1 MAELGIEAARWV
13 VGKALGPASSGLLEA
28 WAASSELGPNI
39 RALRMELLYA
49 QGMLSNARD
58 HRSVHFQETKN
69 PALAELLQEL
79 RGLAYR
85 ADDVMDELDY
95 FRIQDELDGTF
106 HAADEHGILVNARH
120 IARNIRKML
129 GLSNC
134 SFGSASHDEQD
145 EDASKGVFSCCGKM
159 TAFSKC
165 SRGSSSHDEPDEE
178 DERRAVSCCGKM
190 TAFSKCSRG
199 SASHNEPDEDTSRRG
214 LSCEAWP
221 CLGPD
226 DDEQEEDERRAV
238 SCCGKICWGS
248 SGHNQ
253 PHRGNEDASRGTL
266 STPSPNQNGC
276 MGRLTSGARGTI
288 HSVGKHLPCY
298 SVSNAQDAT
307 NSDIP
312 TTRRQFLCCAASSK
326 KVPQTEHDSQ
336 APKLKF
342 DRVDMSRKMKE
353 IVEQLKPL
361 CAKVSTILNLEL
373 LSANRS
379 NAPKGMAVDRPKTTP
394 ESGEP
399 EFYGR
404 KDETS
409 SIINGIIKGEQ
420 SDIGIMV
427 LPIVGVGGIGKT
439 TLTRN
444 IYKRLE
450 DHFEIKLWVCVSS
463 VNFNVSRLTQ
473 EIADKIKKDD
483 KVSPETRIEDG
494 LKSKRF
500 LIVLDDM
507 WSCSK
512 DEWNMFLVP
521 FKKGQKNGSVI
532 LVTTRLPASA
542 QIVKTT
548 DQCIDLQGLDP
559 GSFKDLFRAHAFG
572 DKQSMDGHS
581 ELLKTGDKIVE
592 KLKGSSLAAKTVGK
606 LLKNNLDL
614 GHWTRVLDKD
624 YKFGKEELIHFW
636 IGLDVLH
643 SNGQNK
649 RIEDI
654 GECYLI
660 ELVNHGFFKKEE
672 DEHGRT
678 YYIIHDL
685 LHELAI
691 KVSEGECLSICSSS
705 NVRSVQTPPSIR
717 HLSINVDESSIK
729 DRNTFDTCKE
739 DFIVLG
745 KRLKVE
751 NLHSLM
757 LFGKEQSSF
766 VKTFRELFSKAQ
778 ALRLIFISGG
788 KYKVEDL
795 FQNFMSLLHLRY
807 LRIQNKRWERSQPPK
822 KISRFYHLKVLDLQG
837 CNRCCDLPRHM
848 SNLLKLRHFLVPNEK
863 MHAKMHASILE
874 FLVPNEK
881 MHASILEVG
890 RLKSLQ
896 ELRSFEIEKENQ
908 GFELRQIGHL
918 LELHG
923 SLNIDKLENVKGRE
937 EAEEAK
943 LIQKKHLQELIL
955 NWNGARSNKD
965 PEREGK
971 VLQGLKPHS
980 NLLKLSIRGH
990 GGATCPSWLAGPNLS
1005 VENLE
1010 SLCLDGVA
1018 WETFPPIGELWL
1030 VNKVP
1035 EKFLSNVPDQHFNN
1049 LKKIEL
1055 RNLARL
1061 ERWIIGGS
1069 SGYLLSH
1076 LEVLIFVRCP
1086 ELVELSFP
1094 DSSCG
1099 QQEQNTTRFRRLQEL
1114 IIGSCPKL
1122 VSLPPVPWTSSEVRK
1137 YGSTKLMS
1145 LVGLGFEYLRYGTD
1159 ASHEH
1164 VLCLEIIGN
1173 DHAQDMTFWKA
1184 LDFDKLTGP
1193 VELSMKRCPPMPL
1206 DALQRLSS
1214 TIKCLAISQLNSVNG
1229 KDLTQVLACLP
1240 KLSELEIEACEKI
1253 TGALLGTL
1261 HSCGL
1266 LGIFLHPCTILFVN
1280 HEDLN
1285 LYLQPCNKLIHEFSQ
1300 VGETLAISNTQVE
1313 TSILYIRLVFI
1324 EMVRVW
1330 CGDGDPRSCGCGESS
1345 CPKWTV
1351 MELQGLV
1358 QPQASFAGDI
1368 RDSTSAA
1375 SAPHPPPL
1383 PRQEPEDPVPCR
1395 VHLHGGY
1402 HELAGMKVTLKKPLV
1417 VLMKKNV
1424 SGGVARDQEPPV
1436 VVELKVI
1443 GIIRHKNTRSSS
1455 RTAPRPSFQ
1464 NQQVSNQ
1471 GEDRAARAN
1480 SKLTPFL
1487 GTVST
1492 QQQLDAGYHE
1502 N

>member
-450 DHFEIKLWVCVSS
+450 DHFEIK
-463 VNFNVSRLTQ
+463 F
-473 EIADKIKKDD
+473 
-483 KVSPETRIEDG
+483 
-494 LKSKRF
+494 
-500 LIVLDDM
+500 
-507 WSCSK
+507 
-512 DEWNMFLVP
+512 
-521 FKKGQKNGSVI
+521 
-532 LVTTRLPASA
+532 
-542 QIVKTT
+542 
-548 DQCIDLQGLDP
+548 
-559 GSFKDLFRAHAFG
+559 
-572 DKQSMDGHS
+572 
-581 ELLKTGDKIVE
+581 
-592 KLKGSSLAAKTVGK
+592 
-606 LLKNNLDL
+606 
-614 GHWTRVLDKD
+614 
-624 YKFGKEELIHFW
+624 
-636 IGLDVLH
+636 
-643 SNGQNK
+643 
-649 RIEDI
+649 
-654 GECYLI
+654 
-660 ELVNHGFFKKEE
+660 
-672 DEHGRT
+672 
-678 YYIIHDL
+678 
-685 LHELAI
+685 
-691 KVSEGECLSICSSS
+691 
-705 NVRSVQTPPSIR
+705 
-717 HLSINVDESSIK
+717 
-729 DRNTFDTCKE
+729 
-739 DFIVLG
+739 
-745 KRLKVE
+745 
-751 NLHSLM
+751 
-757 LFGKEQSSF
+757 
-766 VKTFRELFSKAQ
+766 
-778 ALRLIFISGG
+778 
-788 KYKVEDL
+788 
-795 FQNFMSLLHLRY
+795 
-807 LRIQNKRWERSQPPK
+807 
-822 KISRFYHLKVLDLQG
+822 
-837 CNRCCDLPRHM
+837 
-848 SNLLKLRHFLVPNEK
+848 
-863 MHAKMHASILE
+863 
-874 FLVPNEK
+874 
-881 MHASILEVG
+881 
-890 RLKSLQ
+890 
-896 ELRSFEIEKENQ
+896 
-908 GFELRQIGHL
+908 
-918 LELHG
+918 
-923 SLNIDKLENVKGRE
+923 
-937 EAEEAK
+937 
-943 LIQKKHLQELIL
+943 
-955 NWNGARSNKD
+955 
-965 PEREGK
+965 
-971 VLQGLKPHS
+971 
-980 NLLKLSIRGH
+980 
-990 GGATCPSWLAGPNLS
+990 
-1005 VENLE
+1005 
-1010 SLCLDGVA
+1010 
-1018 WETFPPIGELWL
+1018 
-1030 VNKVP
+1030 
-1035 EKFLSNVPDQHFNN
+1035 
-1049 LKKIEL
+1049 
-1055 RNLARL
+1055 
-1061 ERWIIGGS
+1061 
-1069 SGYLLSH
+1069 
-1076 LEVLIFVRCP
+1076 
-1086 ELVELSFP
+1086 
-1094 DSSCG
+1094 
-1099 QQEQNTTRFRRLQEL
+1099 
-1114 IIGSCPKL
+1114 
-1122 VSLPPVPWTSSEVRK
+1122 SEVRK

-1206 DALQRLSS
+1206 DALQRLST
-1214 TIKCLAISQLNSVNG
+1214 TIKRLAISQLNSVNG

-1240 KLSELEIEACEKI
+1240 KLSELEIEACKKI
-1253 TGALLGTL
+1253 TGLGVVEQQKEAPSSSGEEEEIAPSDELLLLPPQLHDLEIISCPELSLRPNSPQGGNGGGLQAL
-1261 HSCGL
+1261 SCL
-1266 LGIFLHPCTILFVN
+1266 RSLEIVCCPKFLASYSPSSSSPSSCFPFPAS
-1280 HEDLN
+1280 
-1285 LYLQPCNKLIHEFSQ
+1285 LQSLALSG
-1300 VGETLAISNTQVE
+1300 VETLAPLSNLASLAE
-1313 TSILYIRLVFI
+1313 LWIR
-1324 EMVRVW
+1324 
-1330 CGDGDPRSCGCGESS
+1330 GCGGSGGSGLGCLLAHGCLHELSVYSTPNFFSIECSKEDTPEMLEQGPPFPPSSELQSLFTDDIAGVLAAPVCTLLSSSLTSLTFDSKEEMERFTKEQGEALQLLTSLQQLKLSNCHKLQCLPPGLQTLTNLKTLEIGLPDSLPKDSLPNSLRKLTISS
-1345 CPKWTV
+1345 CSSIRALPKGGLPSSLQKLDV
-1351 MELQGLV
+1351 SFRSNSEEL
-1358 QPQASFAGDI
+1358 
-1368 RDSTSAA
+1368 R
-1375 SAPHPPPL
+1375 
-1383 PRQEPEDPVPCR
+1383 RQCR
-1395 VHLHGGY
+1395 KLIG
-1402 HELAGMKVTLKKPLV
+1402 TIPI
-1417 VLMKKNV
+1417 
-1424 SGGVARDQEPPV
+1424 
-1436 VVELKVI
+1436 VE
-1443 GIIRHKNTRSSS
+1443 
-1455 RTAPRPSFQ
+1455 A
-1464 NQQVSNQ
+1464 
-1471 GEDRAARAN
+1471 
-1480 SKLTPFL
+1480 
-1487 GTVST
+1487 
-1492 QQQLDAGYHE
+1492 
-1502 N
+1502 